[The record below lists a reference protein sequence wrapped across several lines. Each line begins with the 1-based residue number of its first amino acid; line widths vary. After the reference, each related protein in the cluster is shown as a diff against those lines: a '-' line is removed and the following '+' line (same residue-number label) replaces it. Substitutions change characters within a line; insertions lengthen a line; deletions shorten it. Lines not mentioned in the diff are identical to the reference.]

1 MVEFEYHSVQHSVG
15 EYVNDMAHTNGIESL
30 WAMLKLGYMGTYHQ
44 MSKKH
49 LHRYVNEFA
58 GRYNIRDR
66 DTIDQ
71 MVEMVRNMEG
81 KRLKYEDL
89 ESVEDGRLT

>member
-15 EYVNDMAHTNGIESL
+15 DYVNDMAHTNGIESL
-30 WAMLKLGYMGTYHQ
+30 WAMLKRGYMGTYHQ
-44 MSKKH
+44 MSKEH

-71 MVEMVRNMEG
+71 MVVMVRNMEG

-89 ESVEDGRLT
+89 VPVEDGRLT